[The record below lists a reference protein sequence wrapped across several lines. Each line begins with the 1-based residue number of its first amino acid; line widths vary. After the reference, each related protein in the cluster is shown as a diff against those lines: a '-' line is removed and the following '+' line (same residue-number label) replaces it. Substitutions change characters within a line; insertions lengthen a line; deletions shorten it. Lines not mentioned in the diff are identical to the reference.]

1 VVVAS
6 DRRTLIADATIATI
20 ARDGMRGLTHRAVD
34 RSAGLPEGSTS
45 YYFRT
50 REALLFAALARMAEL
65 DTADIGELPAAD
77 DLADPDRLTR
87 LLATVLRAWLT
98 TGRDRT
104 LARYELSME
113 STRRPELRAKMTEY
127 GASFRLLTESML
139 AAAGAREPER
149 GGQALVSFIDGVLFH
164 QIAQVGAGEL
174 SEADLEA
181 TCRDMLA
188 TALGGA

>member
-65 DTADIGELPAAD
+65 DTADIELPAVD
-77 DLADPDRLTR
+77 DLADLDRLIR
-87 LLATVLRAWLT
+87 LLATLLRAWLT

-127 GASFRLLTESML
+127 GASFRALTESML
-139 AAAGAREPER
+139 AAAGAREPKR

-188 TALGGA
+188 TALGSA

>member
-1 VVVAS
+1 MAS

-34 RSAGLPEGSTS
+34 KAAGLPEGSTS

-65 DTADIGELPAAD
+65 DTADIGELPDAGG
-77 DLADPDRLTR
+77 LADLDRLTT
-87 LLATVLRAWLT
+87 LLATVLRRWLT

-104 LARYELSME
+104 LARYELSLE

-127 GASFRLLTESML
+127 GSGFRALNETML
-139 AAAGAREPER
+139 AAAGAREAR
-149 GGQALVSFIDGVLFH
+149 RRAHALVSFIDGVLFH
-164 QIAQVGAGEL
+164 QVADVGAGGL
-174 SEADLEA
+174 SDADLEA
-181 TCRDMLA
+181 TCRDLLA
-188 TALGGA
+188 MALR

>member
-1 VVVAS
+1 MAS
-6 DRRTLIADATIATI
+6 DRRTLIADATIVTI

-65 DTADIGELPAAD
+65 DTADIGELPEVHGVAD
-77 DLADPDRLTR
+77 LDQLAM
-87 LLATVLRAWLT
+87 LLAKVMRAWLT

-104 LARYELSME
+104 LARHELSLE

-127 GASFRLLTESML
+127 GAGFRLLTETML
-139 AAAGAREPER
+139 AAAGAKSPRR

-164 QIAQVGAGEL
+164 QIAQVGVGEL
-174 SEADLEA
+174 SAADLEA

-188 TALGGA
+188 TALGDA